1 MARHVLK
8 DVGIWIEG
16 LDFAGVSNSVGI
28 ELSADT
34 PEDTVFASGEWRS
47 YAEGGLKTDT
57 LTLEG
62 LYDTTGPDADI
73 FDSLGKEESAMVVP
87 DGQFPGDVAH
97 IVPIVVSGY
106 TPLSGSV
113 GDLAAIS
120 YAAQGDKMPFRAQVM
135 DVRDGVNS
143 VTVIPRQRLFTA
155 APMIGARVNIWLHA
169 QRTSMAGTMQA
180 ELRSGAAQSGG
191 ASSTRAVVA
200 ITSTGLY
207 VLSFTIPDP
216 PITHQWWGL
225 SLTPAA
231 AGVYDIAAAV
241 GIS

>member
-1 MARHVLK
+1 MARRVLT

-28 ELSADT
+28 EMAADT
-34 PEDTVFASGEWRS
+34 PEDTVFASGEWKS
-47 YAEGGLKTDT
+47 FAEGGLKTDT

-62 LYDTTGPDADI
+62 FYDTTGPDADI

-87 DGQFPGDVAH
+87 DGQVPGDVAH

-113 GDLAAIS
+113 GDLAAMA

-135 DVRDGVNS
+135 DVREGVTADTSPPHIELGAVASDQRIHVWVHVKRNS
-143 VTVIPRQRLFTA
+143 GTVRIR
-155 APMIGARVNIWLHA
+155 
-169 QRTSMAGTMQA
+169 
-180 ELRSGAAQSGG
+180 LRSKASAGG
-191 ASSTRAVVA
+191 ATTNRIDLGS

-207 VLSFTIPDP
+207 TGSLVGA
-216 PITHQWWGL
+216 ITHRFWELHYDIQGT
-225 SLTPAA
+225 SDF
-231 AGVYDIAAAV
+231 DIAAAAV
-241 GIS
+241 IL